1 MASVIV
7 RPVRVVPEPPR
18 EYVLTLSRDEAQ
30 ALLDLTYC
38 IGGPPSGPRGFFT
51 DSPDSLFEVLTSV
64 GLKRSSSEA
73 PCHGAVV
80 FDVRT

>member
-38 IGGPPSGPRGFFT
+38 VNLLLKIELQRQGVIMSDVAVTLRGQ
-51 DSPDSLFEVLTSV
+51 
-64 GLKRSSSEA
+64 
-73 PCHGAVV
+73 AVV
-80 FDVRT
+80 AQGSSNVQP